1 MKVLLLTRYERLG
14 ASSRVRFLQFLHR
27 LEQAG
32 FSFDVRPLLDNAYV
46 QSLYGGPPVSRW
58 SIVRAYLGRLR
69 ALLAARRYDLVW
81 LEKEALPYLPAF
93 IETTLL
99 AGVPYVADYDDAW
112 FHRYDMSPSRL
123 VRTLLGR
130 KIDAV
135 MRRAAVVVAGNDY
148 LAARARQA
156 GARMIEIIPSVIDV
170 SRYGGASAAP
180 AVRDGK
186 AVVGWIGIPLN
197 AHYLTLIAP
206 ALRRVSDDVTLHVV
220 GGPVPDDLAGVPAES
235 FAWTERD
242 EIARIEAFD
251 VGIMPLAD
259 TPWERGKCAYKL
271 LQVMAAG
278 KPVVASPVGANREV
292 VRHGENGFLAESADE
307 WADALRTLARDPALR
322 ARLGSAAR
330 RSIADG
336 YSVDAVTPRLAAI
349 LAEAATARRH

>member
-1 MKVLLLTRYERLG
+1 
-14 ASSRVRFLQFLHR
+14 
-27 LEQAG
+27 
-32 FSFDVRPLLDNAYV
+32 
-46 QSLYGGPPVSRW
+46 
-58 SIVRAYLGRLR
+58 
-69 ALLAARRYDLVW
+69 
-81 LEKEALPYLPAF
+81 
-93 IETTLL
+93 
-99 AGVPYVADYDDAW
+99 
-112 FHRYDMSPSRL
+112 MSPSRL